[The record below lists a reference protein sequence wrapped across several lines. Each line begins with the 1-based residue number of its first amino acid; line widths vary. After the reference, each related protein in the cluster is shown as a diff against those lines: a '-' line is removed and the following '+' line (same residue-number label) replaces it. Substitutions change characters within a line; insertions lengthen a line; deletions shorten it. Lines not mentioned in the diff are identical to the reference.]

1 MSADALHVR
10 RTRQAVYGPPISAV
24 VGLVLAAIGVIG
36 LAVRDETSTAA
47 PPAAVEPALVPPIAS
62 TFVLVDAEANIYR
75 DGDLGTPV
83 PVRDAKNLDA
93 IVGAARAAT
102 GGLWLVDAN
111 GSVAG
116 RRAPV
121 LGEVEDLPEDSA
133 IVGIAPTTDGSG
145 YRLVS
150 SEGRVFAF
158 GTRGRGEVKARTA
171 ADAVVG
177 IASSAG
183 DGYWI
188 AQRNGK
194 VSAFLAPKYGAVR
207 IPKGDHVV
215 GIASEPTGRG
225 YWLVTAAGRVIGA
238 GVPEAGDLISAKVR
252 GRATGIAGAVSG
264 GYWITTDSGRVYS
277 FGGAPGAVSSP
288 RAPLARVIAVVPG

>member
-10 RTRQAVYGPPISAV
+10 RARQAIYGPPISAV
-24 VGLVLAAIGVIG
+24 VGLVLAAVGIIG
-36 LAVRDETSTAA
+36 LAVRDEATPAAA
-47 PPAAVEPALVPPIAS
+47 PAVEPALVPPISS

-75 DGDLGTPV
+75 DGDLGAPV
-83 PVRDAKNLDA
+83 PVRAKDLDA

-102 GGLWLVDAN
+102 GGLWLIDAN

-121 LGEVEDLPEDSA
+121 LGEVKNLPKDSA

-158 GTRGRGEVKARTA
+158 GARVRGRVTARTA
-171 ADAVVG
+171 AAAVVG

-194 VSAFLAPKYGAVR
+194 VSAFLAPKYSPVR

-215 GIASEPTGRG
+215 GIASGPTGRG

-252 GRATGIAGAVSG
+252 GRATGIAGAVGG
-264 GYWITTDSGRVYS
+264 GYWITTESGRVYS
-277 FGGAPGAVSSP
+277 FGGAPAAVSSA

>member
-10 RTRQAVYGPPISAV
+10 RTRQAIYGPPISAV
-24 VGLVLAAIGVIG
+24 VGLVLAAVGIVG
-36 LAVRDETSTAA
+36 LAVRDDTTTAA
-47 PPAAVEPALVPPIAS
+47 QPPAVEPALVPPITS

-75 DGDLGTPV
+75 DGDLAAPV
-83 PVRDAKNLDA
+83 PVRDAKGLDA

-102 GGLWLVDAN
+102 GGLWLADAN
-111 GSVAG
+111 GNVAG

-121 LGEVEDLPEDSA
+121 LGEVENLPEDSA

-145 YRLVS
+145 YRMVS

-158 GTRGRGEVKARTA
+158 GAPIRGHVNATKA

-194 VSAFLAPKYGAVR
+194 VNAFLAPKYGSVK

-215 GIASEPTGRG
+215 GIASGPTGRG

-238 GVPEAGDLISAKVR
+238 GVPEAGDLVSAKVR

-264 GYWITTDSGRVYS
+264 GYWITTEGGRVYS
-277 FGGAPGAVSSP
+277 FGGAPAAVSSP
-288 RAPLARVIAVVPG
+288 KAPLARVIAVVPG